1 MEIEIANYLNRV
13 VDGRLSYDGK
23 LRVSAMLSIVTEI
36 ESIGDSCYN
45 IARTLVRKEEVHS
58 HFTDDLYSNIDAMMK
73 LVSEALA
80 NMLVVLSDIE
90 NVHDSDLLRNFNKE
104 REINNYRNL
113 LRVENIENVNQKK
126 YDYQSGIF
134 YMDIIC
140 GAEKLGDYVINV
152 IEGVEHQF
160 RKRLDTTHAE

>member
-1 MEIEIANYLNRV
+1 M
-13 VDGRLSYDGK
+13 
-23 LRVSAMLSIVTEI
+23 TE
-36 ESIGDSCYN
+36 E
-45 IARTLVRKEEVHS
+45 
-58 HFTDDLYSNIDAMMK
+58 LYTNIDTMMK
-73 LVSEALA
+73 YVSEALA

-140 GAEKLGDYVINV
+140 EAEKLGDYVINV

-160 RKRLDTTHAE
+160 RKRLDTTHAD

>member
-1 MEIEIANYLNRV
+1 MLYLL
-13 VDGRLSYDGK
+13 G
-23 LRVSAMLSIVTEI
+23 
-36 ESIGDSCYN
+36 N
-45 IARTLVRKEEVHS
+45 IEEVHEPE
-58 HFTDDLYSNIDAMMK
+58 LIK
-73 LVSEALA
+73 
-80 NMLVVLSDIE
+80 
-90 NVHDSDLLRNFNKE
+90 NFNKE

-140 GAEKLGDYVINV
+140 EAEKLGDYVINV

-160 RKRLDTTHAE
+160 RKRLDTTHAD

>member
-1 MEIEIANYLNRV
+1 
-13 VDGRLSYDGK
+13 
-23 LRVSAMLSIVTEI
+23 
-36 ESIGDSCYN
+36 
-45 IARTLVRKEEVHS
+45 
-58 HFTDDLYSNIDAMMK
+58 MMK
-73 LVSEALA
+73 YVSEALA

-140 GAEKLGDYVINV
+140 EAEKLGDYVINV
-152 IEGVEHQF
+152 IEGVGHQF
-160 RKRLDTTHAE
+160 RKRLDTTHAD